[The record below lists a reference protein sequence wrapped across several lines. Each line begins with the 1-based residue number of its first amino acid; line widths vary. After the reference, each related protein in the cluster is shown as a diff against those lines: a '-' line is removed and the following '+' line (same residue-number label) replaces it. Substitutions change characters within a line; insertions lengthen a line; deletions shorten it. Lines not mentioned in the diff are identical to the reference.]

1 MVSRRAAFVYHD
13 ALSRHVLRDDHVMVP
28 TRLRYTYELLESYGA
43 FSLPNALFV
52 EPRRATEE
60 EIETFHARDYV
71 NAVQSLSRG
80 ESVYNPADY
89 NFSDHGDN
97 PVFPGMY
104 EASTWSTGASLTA
117 AEMLA
122 EGRVEA
128 AFNCSGG
135 LHHAMP
141 NRASG
146 FCVFNDPVIAIK
158 YLLERGFRVAYVDID
173 AHHGDGVQHAFY
185 DSDQALTISL
195 HQSGDY
201 LFPGTGFVG
210 EMGAGKG
217 LGYSVNLPL
226 YPYTNDEIYLWALN
240 SVVVPLVKAF
250 NPDVLATQLGMDPHF
265 RDPITQLG
273 LTVQGHARLV
283 EELGKLCPRWLAFG
297 GGGYDV
303 SAVARGWTLDYGVML
318 GEEWPDEIPQEYRER
333 YGLSLLRDA
342 EGPRVDPSILS
353 RARRFAEEGA
363 REVENR
369 IFPIHGL

>member
-13 ALSRHVLRDDHVMVP
+13 VLSRHVLRDDHVMVP

-43 FSLPNALFV
+43 FRLPNALFV

-158 YLLERGFRVAYVDID
+158 YLLERGLRVAYVDID

-185 DSDQALTISL
+185 DSDRALTISL
-195 HQSGDY
+195 HQSG
-201 LFPGTGFVG
+201 
-210 EMGAGKG
+210 
-217 LGYSVNLPL
+217 
-226 YPYTNDEIYLWALN
+226 
-240 SVVVPLVKAF
+240 
-250 NPDVLATQLGMDPHF
+250 
-265 RDPITQLG
+265 
-273 LTVQGHARLV
+273 
-283 EELGKLCPRWLAFG
+283 
-297 GGGYDV
+297 
-303 SAVARGWTLDYGVML
+303 
-318 GEEWPDEIPQEYRER
+318 
-333 YGLSLLRDA
+333 GLSLPRHGFRGRDGRRQGPWLLRK
-342 EGPRVDPSILS
+342 PPSLS
-353 RARRFAEEGA
+353 PHQR
-363 REVENR
+363 
-369 IFPIHGL
+369 

>member
-1 MVSRRAAFVYHD
+1 
-13 ALSRHVLRDDHVMVP
+13 
-28 TRLRYTYELLESYGA
+28 
-43 FSLPNALFV
+43 
-52 EPRRATEE
+52 
-60 EIETFHARDYV
+60 
-71 NAVQSLSRG
+71 
-80 ESVYNPADY
+80 
-89 NFSDHGDN
+89 
-97 PVFPGMY
+97 MY

-158 YLLERGFRVAYVDID
+158 YLLERGLRVAYVDID

-185 DSDQALTISL
+185 DSDRALTISL

-201 LFPGTGFVG
+201 LFPGTGFVD
-210 EMGAGKG
+210 EMGAGRG

-250 NPDVLATQLGMDPHF
+250 NPDVLATQLGMDP
-265 RDPITQLG
+265 T
-273 LTVQGHARLV
+273 
-283 EELGKLCPRWLAFG
+283 
-297 GGGYDV
+297 
-303 SAVARGWTLDYGVML
+303 SAT
-318 GEEWPDEIPQEYRER
+318 P
-333 YGLSLLRDA
+333 
-342 EGPRVDPSILS
+342 
-353 RARRFAEEGA
+353 
-363 REVENR
+363 
-369 IFPIHGL
+369 